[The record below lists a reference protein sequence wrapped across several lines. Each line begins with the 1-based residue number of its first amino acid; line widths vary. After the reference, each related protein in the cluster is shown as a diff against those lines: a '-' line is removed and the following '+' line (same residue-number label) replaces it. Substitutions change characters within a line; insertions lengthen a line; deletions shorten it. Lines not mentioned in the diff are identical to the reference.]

1 MKNHKRNRLAW
12 ATLAAAVAVGSLV
25 AQDVD
30 PVTQKTQLLSE
41 ALAAREKG
49 DLQVALEKFEQI
61 QKISKDDEAAKEG
74 IASVKAA
81 LAAADKAKAD
91 AEAAKVKAAQP
102 APVAPAK
109 PATLLD
115 EVAASHDNLYREVA
129 QAIALAKQTAEQG
142 DYAGA
147 LKVLD
152 GANGA
157 LPNNTAAQ
165 NWRDEIALA
174 KQDIVSRRESGDQG
188 ADQLARS
195 EVVRLAKINAAA
207 IDAASVLIDEAES
220 SVRKGELDEAT
231 ALLDKA
237 SANLPRNIATKPVSD
252 RIKSVKSSIISR
264 RAFLAMDAREMNKA
278 DAFVREFERLNGAD
292 DASSR
297 RLRAEFASKKSDPAY
312 RSVDEIS
319 PGLRAKDDKVQEL
332 LVKGRARYLYG
343 DYAGALDAYREILQY
358 QPNNAESKAFQVRI
372 RQVLSENSGQ
382 WNRNVSK
389 GKLLELLDES
399 WKLPEVY
406 NREVAVV
413 GGSATADPV
422 LDKLRSITVPEINIR
437 DLPFDRAIAQL
448 TIVSQSYD
456 KENKGVN
463 MFVID
468 PDRKNPSVNM
478 TLRNVTL
485 EKAIDLITK
494 QVNFTYTINSGIIE
508 IRPDSGSNDLE
519 TEFFPLSSAAET
531 KMTGIGT
538 GAPAS
543 STPGATA
550 SPFGG
555 ATAGAGATDVN
566 PRNEGI
572 KNFLTRSGV
581 SFEVT
586 GAVLNYDGTTLI
598 VTQNRKNLERIRN
611 ILRRYSDIKQV
622 HIESKF
628 IEVSESSL
636 NELSTNLRL
645 SKTVGGVQTI
655 RAQTN
660 LRSVND
666 VFGSATVSNP
676 GTIAVAGVPGPITII
691 DGVPYAAIGDSSTTP
706 IANNPPNFPSGNFGG
721 REPTFGGAA
730 GWNGAAGSYNGM
742 IGTIGSYDLSIFLK
756 AVEQSSGSDLMSAP
770 SLTVLDGKTA
780 IIKIAQLLRYP
791 QSYGDTQSNVGSSG
805 GNQNGGGSAGVTIT
819 AGTPQDFTVQEVGVT
834 LEVTPTVG
842 ADDSIA
848 LNLKPKVTEFEGF
861 VEYGGTSV
869 AISSG
874 TTVTIPS
881 GFFQPIFTTREVSTD
896 VTVFDGATVV
906 IGGLTREEVKTVN
919 DKVPV
924 LGDIPLIG
932 AAFRSSGKSTI
943 KKNLTVFVTAN
954 LVSPGGATL
963 RSSYPGMRAGSV
975 FQNPVVLSPGGAV
988 YREPV
993 EATPTNSSPRE
1004 AAPAAPAAGQ

>member
-645 SKTVGGVQTI
+645 SKTVNGVQTI

-676 GTIAVAGVPGPITII
+676 GSIAVAGVPGPPALIN
-691 DGVPYAAIGDSSTTP
+691 GVYVYAVSESSNTP

-730 GWNGAAGSYNGM
+730 GWNGAAGAYNGM

-756 AVEQSSGSDLMSAP
+756 AIEQSSGSDLMSAP

>member
-157 LPNNTAAQ
+157 LPNNTAGQ
-165 NWRDEIALA
+165 NWRDEIALT
-174 KQDIVSRRESGDQG
+174 KQDIISRRESGDQG

-195 EVVRLAKINAAA
+195 EVVRLAKINAKA
-207 IDAASVLIDEAES
+207 IDAATAQIDEAEGM
-220 SVRKGELDEAT
+220 VRKGELDEAT

-237 SANLPRNIATKPVSD
+237 SASLPRNIATEPVSK

-297 RLRAEFASKKSDPAY
+297 RLRTEFASKKSDPAY

-406 NREVAVV
+406 NREVAVA

-691 DGVPYAAIGDSSTTP
+691 DGVPYAAIGDSSNTP

-756 AVEQSSGSDLMSAP
+756 AIEQSSGSDLMSAP

>member
-1 MKNHKRNRLAW
+1 MKNHKRNRLTW

-61 QKISKDDEAAKEG
+61 QKISADDEAAKEG
-74 IASVKAA
+74 IATVKAA
-81 LAAADKAKAD
+81 LAAADKARAD
-91 AEAAKVKAAQP
+91 AEAAKVKALQP
-102 APVAPAK
+102 APVVPAK

-115 EVAASHDNLYREVA
+115 EVASGHENLYREVA
-129 QAIALAKQTAEQG
+129 QAIAVAKQTAEQG

-165 NWRDEIALA
+165 KWRDEIALT
-174 KQDIVSRRESGDQG
+174 KQDIISRRESGDQG
-188 ADQLARS
+188 ADQLARA

-207 IDAASVLIDEAES
+207 IDAASALINDAES

-237 SANLPRNIATKPVSD
+237 SANLPRNIATKPASD

-292 DASSR
+292 DSSSR
-297 RLRAEFASKKSDPAY
+297 RLRAEFAAKKSDPAY

-358 QPNNAESKAFQVRI
+358 QPNNTESKAFQVRI
-372 RQVLSENSGQ
+372 RQVLSQNSGQ
-382 WNRNVSK
+382 WNRTVSK

-406 NREVAVV
+406 NREVGPV
-413 GGSATADPV
+413 GGIATSDPV
-422 LDKLRSITVPEINIR
+422 LDKLRAITVPEINIR

-538 GAPAS
+538 GAPATT
-543 STPGATA
+543 TPGATA

-628 IEVSESSL
+628 IEVAESSL
-636 NELSTNLRL
+636 NELTTNLRV
-645 SKTVGGVQTI
+645 SKTVNGVETI

-666 VFGSATVSNP
+666 VFGSATVASP
-676 GTIAVAGVPGPITII
+676 GTIAVAGSSATTIVNGNPVLVTQPGT
-691 DGVPYAAIGDSSTTP
+691 TTP
-706 IANNPPNFPSGNFGG
+706 IANNPPSFPTGNFGG
-721 REPTFGGAA
+721 REPNFGGAA
-730 GWNGAAGSYNGM
+730 GWSGAAGAYNGM

-791 QSYGDTQSNVGSSG
+791 QSYGDTQSNVGSQG
-805 GNQNGGGSAGVTIT
+805 GGTTGGGGSAGVTIT

-869 AISSG
+869 AISGS

-906 IGGLTREEVKTVN
+906 IGGLTREEVKTVS

-932 AAFRSSGKSTI
+932 AAFRSSGKSTT
-943 KKNLTVFVTAN
+943 KRNLTVFVTAN

-993 EATPTNSSPRE
+993 EAATTNSSPRE
-1004 AAPAAPAAGQ
+1004 APPAAPAGQ

>member
-61 QKISKDDEAAKEG
+61 QKISQDDEAAKEG

-81 LAAADKAKAD
+81 LAAAEKAKAD

-102 APVAPAK
+102 APVVPAK

-115 EVAASHDNLYREVA
+115 EVASSHENLYREVA
-129 QAIALAKQTAEQG
+129 QAIAVARQTAEAG

-152 GANGA
+152 GAHGA

-165 NWRDEIALA
+165 AWRDEIALA
-174 KQDIVSRRESGDQG
+174 KQDIISRRESGDQG
-188 ADQLARS
+188 ADQLARA
-195 EVVRLAKINAAA
+195 EVVRLAKVNAVA
-207 IDAASVLIDEAES
+207 IDAASTLINEAES
-220 SVRKGELDEAT
+220 AVRKGDLDDAS

-237 SANLPRNIATKPVSD
+237 SANLPRNIATQPVSN
-252 RIKSVKSSIISR
+252 RIKSVRSSIISR

-297 RLRAEFASKKSDPAY
+297 RLRAEFAAKKSDPAY

-382 WNRNVSK
+382 WNRNVTK

-406 NREVAVV
+406 NREVTPT
-413 GGSATADPV
+413 GGNAAADPV

-494 QVNFTYTINSGIIE
+494 QVNFTYTINAGIIE

-543 STPGATA
+543 TTPGATA

-636 NELSTNLRL
+636 NELTTNLRL
-645 SKTVGGVQTI
+645 SRTVNGVETI

-676 GTIAVAGVPGPITII
+676 GTIARLAAVTDANGNITSVTSDKLNI
-691 DGVPYAAIGDSSTTP
+691 P
-706 IANNPPNFPSGNFGG
+706 NNPPNIPTGNFGG
-721 REPTFGGAA
+721 REPNFGGAT
-730 GWNGAAGSYNGM
+730 GWSGAQGGYNGL

-756 AVEQSSGSDLMSAP
+756 AIEQSSGSDLMSAP

-791 QSYGDTQSNVGSSG
+791 QSYGDTQSNVGSQG
-805 GNQNGGGSAGVTIT
+805 GGQNGGGSAGVTIT

-869 AISSG
+869 AISG
-874 TTVTIPS
+874 TTTVTIPS

-924 LGDIPLIG
+924 LGDIPLLG
-932 AAFRSSGKSTI
+932 AAFRSSGKSTT

-993 EATPTNSSPRE
+993 EAAPTNASPRE

>member
-195 EVVRLAKINAAA
+195 EVVRLAKVNAAA

-406 NREVAVV
+406 NREVAVA

-645 SKTVGGVQTI
+645 SKTVNGVQTI

-676 GTIAVAGVPGPITII
+676 GSIAVAGVPGPPALIN
-691 DGVPYAAIGDSSTTP
+691 GQYVYAVGESSNTP
-706 IANNPPNFPSGNFGG
+706 IANNPPNFPAGNFGG
-721 REPTFGGAA
+721 REPNFGGAA
-730 GWNGAAGSYNGM
+730 GWNGAAGAYNGM

-756 AVEQSSGSDLMSAP
+756 AIEQSSGSDLMSAP